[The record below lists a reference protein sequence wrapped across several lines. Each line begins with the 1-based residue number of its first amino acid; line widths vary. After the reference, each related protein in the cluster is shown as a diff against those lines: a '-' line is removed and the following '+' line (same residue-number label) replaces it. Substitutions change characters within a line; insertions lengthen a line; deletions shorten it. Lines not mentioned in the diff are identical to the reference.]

1 MKEQRGIRN
10 TMEELMGMIPG
21 MTLGKV
27 PEMDSE
33 ILQEMD
39 SGMHQEMDSRIPVP
53 GIFIPLQP

>member
-1 MKEQRGIRN
+1 MTKQREIRN

-33 ILQEMD
+33 
-39 SGMHQEMDSRIPVP
+39 MHQEMDSEMIPEMGSAIPVP